1 MANLLIVLVEAYRN
15 GGSVLGRFT
24 SWKAEN
30 EVSYIVGDVILA
42 RCYRIM
48 FEGGTEFRD
57 TLRNHLEV
65 KAQLRDVMETIHML
79 ATENR
84 PLLRECDRL

>member
-30 EVSYIVGDVILA
+30 EVSYSV
-42 RCYRIM
+42 
-48 FEGGTEFRD
+48 EGGTEFRD